1 MRRNLAHHLNGLRFF
16 EAAARHLSFTRA
28 AEELCVTQAAV
39 SHQVRALE
47 EALSL
52 QLFERRPRQVNLSP
66 AGARLLAVL
75 SSSFDHIESV
85 LGELKR
91 QGSSSLQ
98 LAVTPSFSSRWLMP
112 RLPHFWDAHPEIE
125 LHLHH
130 TAQADALARGAADAA
145 IIWTPNNPAKPG
157 RLWAQRLFGT
167 SLSPVCAPGLARADQ
182 PLLRAE
188 DLLSLPLLHEDSF
201 EDWQR
206 WMQAAGVNCSTQ
218 QLHRGPVIDDSNAL
232 LMAAMGGRGVAL
244 GRLVLVEDDLRSGRL
259 IQPFEDITVEADGAY
274 WLIASSATAE
284 QPRFKAL
291 AEFLQ
296 AEAKTPAENHPGSA
310 PDS

>member
-1 MRRNLAHHLNGLRFF
+1 MVNALASPPMRRNLAHHLNGLRFF

-52 QLFERRPRQVNLSP
+52 LLFERRPRQVNLSP

-85 LGELKR
+85 LNELKR

-112 RLPHFWDAHPEIE
+112 RLPVFWDAHPDIE

-130 TAQADALARGAADAA
+130 TAQADALTRGAADAA
-145 IIWTPNNPAKPG
+145 IIWTSLNPEKPG
-157 RLWAQRLFGT
+157 RLWARRLFGT
-167 SLSPVCAPGLARADQ
+167 ALSPVCAPGLALPEA
-182 PLLRAE
+182 PLIDAYSLRHY
-188 DLLSLPLLHEDSF
+188 PLLHEDSV

-206 WMQAAGVNCSTQ
+206 WMTAAGVSDAQ
-218 QLHRGPVIDDSNAL
+218 VQHGPVIDDSNAL
-232 LMAAMGGRGVAL
+232 LLAAMGGRGVAL
-244 GRLVLVEDDLRSGRL
+244 GRLALLADDLRSGRL
-259 IQPFEDITVEADGAY
+259 IRPFECSIEPDGDY
-274 WLIASSATAE
+274 WLIASPATAE
-284 QPRFKAL
+284 HTRFKAL
-291 AEFLQ
+291 AAFLE
-296 AEAKTPAENHPGSA
+296 AEARALAK
-310 PDS
+310 D

>member
-66 AGARLLAVL
+66 AGTRLLAVL

-85 LGELKR
+85 LDELKR

-112 RLPHFWDAHPEIE
+112 RLPHFWGAHPDIE

-145 IIWTPNNPAKPG
+145 IIWTHGSPEKPG

-167 SLSPVCAPGLARADQ
+167 ALSPVCAPGLARPDA
-182 PLLRAE
+182 PLSEPEALRHY
-188 DLLSLPLLHEDSF
+188 PLLHEDSF

-206 WMQAAGVNCSTQ
+206 WMQAAGVADARVQ
-218 QLHRGPVIDDSNAL
+218 QGPVIDDSNAL
-232 LMAAMGGRGVAL
+232 LMAAMSGRGVAL
-244 GRLVLVEDDLRSGRL
+244 GRLALVADDLRSGRL
-259 IQPFEDITVEADGAY
+259 IRPFECSIEADGAY
-274 WLIASSATAE
+274 WLIASQTTAE

-291 AEFLQ
+291 AAFLQ
-296 AEAKTPAENHPGSA
+296 AEAKTPTEHHPG
-310 PDS
+310 

>member
-28 AEELCVTQAAV
+28 AQELCVTQAAV

-47 EALSL
+47 EALAL
-52 QLFERRPRQVNLSP
+52 QLFERRPRQVLLSP

-75 SSSFDHIESV
+75 SSSFDQMETV
-85 LGELKR
+85 LHDLKH

-112 RLPHFWDAHPEIE
+112 RLPQFWDAHPTLD

-130 TAQADALARGAADAA
+130 TAQADALNRGAADAA
-145 IIWTPNNPAKPG
+145 IIWTAQSPEKPG

-167 SLSPVCAPGLARADQ
+167 ALSPVCAPSLPRADAPLNQ
-182 PLLRAE
+182 PQALRHY
-188 DLLSLPLLHEDSF
+188 PLLHEDSF

-206 WMQAAGVNCSTQ
+206 WMQAAGVSDARVQ
-218 QLHRGPVIDDSNAL
+218 QGPVIDDSNAL
-232 LMAAMGGRGVAL
+232 LMAAMSGRGVAL
-244 GRLVLVEDDLRSGRL
+244 GRLALLADDLQSGRL
-259 IQPFEDITVEADGAY
+259 IRPFDCSIEAEGAY
-274 WLIASSATAE
+274 WLIASPATAE
-284 QPRFKAL
+284 LPRFKAL
-291 AEFLQ
+291 AAFLQ
-296 AEAKTPAENHPGSA
+296 EQAQAQC
-310 PDS
+310 

>member
-1 MRRNLAHHLNGLRFF
+1 MRRNLAHHHNGLRFF
-16 EAAARHLSFTRA
+16 ESAARHLSFTRA

-47 EALSL
+47 EALAL

-75 SSSFDHIESV
+75 SSSFDQIESV
-85 LGELKR
+85 LNELKR

-112 RLPHFWDAHPEIE
+112 RLPMFWDAHPDIE

-130 TAQADALARGAADAA
+130 TAQGDALARGAADAA
-145 IIWTPNNPAKPG
+145 IIWTNSKPEKPG

-167 SLSPVCAPGLARADQ
+167 TLSPVCAPGLARPDA
-182 PLLRAE
+182 PLSTPDALRHY
-188 DLLSLPLLHEDSF
+188 PLLHEDSI

-206 WMQAAGVNCSTQ
+206 WMLAAGVADAQ
-218 QLHRGPVIDDSNAL
+218 VQHGPVIDDSNAL
-232 LMAAMGGRGVAL
+232 LMAAMSGRGVAL
-244 GRLVLVEDDLRSGRL
+244 GRLALVADDLRSGRL
-259 IQPFEDITVEADGAY
+259 IRPFECSIEADGAY
-274 WLIASSATAE
+274 WLIASPATAE

-291 AEFLQ
+291 VAFLQ
-296 AEAKTPAENHPGSA
+296 AEAKTPAEHHPG
-310 PDS
+310 